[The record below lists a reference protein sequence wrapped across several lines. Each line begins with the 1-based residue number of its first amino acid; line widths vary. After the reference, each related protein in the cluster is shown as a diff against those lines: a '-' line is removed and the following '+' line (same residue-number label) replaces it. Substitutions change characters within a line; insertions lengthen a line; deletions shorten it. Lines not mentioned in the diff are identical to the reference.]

1 MYNFFTNTEI
11 VNGHYILDGDNYNH
25 IKNVL
30 RMKIGEQII
39 ISDGVKNS
47 LTEIVEFTDQEVKA
61 KVITENYINTELPV
75 KITLFQGLPKVDK
88 LEFIIQKAVE
98 LGVYEIFPVSMKRSV
113 VKIEENKKQSKL
125 ARWQAIS
132 ESAGK
137 QCKRTIIPQIPDV
150 VSLNKAIDICKD
162 YDLIIVPYEDKDGM
176 TTTLE
181 TLKLI
186 KNDMKI
192 ALFIGPEGGFDQKE
206 IDDLIN
212 CGAKIVSLGKR
223 ILRTETASL
232 TALSMIML
240 YTEIN
245 L

>member
-1 MYNFFTNTEI
+1 
-11 VNGHYILDGDNYNH
+11 
-25 IKNVL
+25 
-30 RMKIGEQII
+30 
-39 ISDGVKNS
+39 
-47 LTEIVEFTDQEVKA
+47 
-61 KVITENYINTELPV
+61 
-75 KITLFQGLPKVDK
+75 
-88 LEFIIQKAVE
+88 
-98 LGVYEIFPVSMKRSV
+98 
-113 VKIEENKKQSKL
+113 
-125 ARWQAIS
+125 
-132 ESAGK
+132 
-137 QCKRTIIPQIPDV
+137 
-150 VSLNKAIDICKD
+150 
-162 YDLIIVPYEDKDGM
+162 M

-186 KNDMKI
+186 KSDMKI

>member
-162 YDLIIVPYEDKDGM
+162 YDLIIVPYEDKNGM

-186 KNDMKI
+186 KSDMKI

>member
-162 YDLIIVPYEDKDGM
+162 YDLIIVPYEDKNGM

-186 KNDMKI
+186 KSDMKI

-245 L
+245 

>member
-11 VNGHYILDGDNYNH
+11 INGHYILDDDNYNH

-47 LTEIVEFTDQEVKA
+47 LTEIVEFTDLEVKA

-132 ESAGK
+132 ESAAK
-137 QCKRTIIPQIPDV
+137 ELL
-150 VSLNKAIDICKD
+150 SLKF
-162 YDLIIVPYEDKDGM
+162 L
-176 TTTLE
+176 TLF
-181 TLKLI
+181 L
-186 KNDMKI
+186 
-192 ALFIGPEGGFDQKE
+192 
-206 IDDLIN
+206 
-212 CGAKIVSLGKR
+212 
-223 ILRTETASL
+223 L
-232 TALSMIML
+232 TKP
-240 YTEIN
+240 
-245 L
+245 